1 MIIGFGF
8 GTPLIAILMLI
19 ITSLVSYY
27 LFRLLKKRERDDFD
41 FEFDEREYR
50 ERRREFYYYQRQKA
64 REMAKKYDLTDEEI
78 ERLIDEEINQRR

>member
-27 LFRLLKKRERDDFD
+27 LFRLFKKRERDDFD